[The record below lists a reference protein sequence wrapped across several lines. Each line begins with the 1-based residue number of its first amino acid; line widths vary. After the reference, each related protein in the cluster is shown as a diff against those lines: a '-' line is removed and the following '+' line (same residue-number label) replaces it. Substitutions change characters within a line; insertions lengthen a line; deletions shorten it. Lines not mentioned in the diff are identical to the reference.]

1 MYTLK
6 TINARLLTV
15 FAVFLCT
22 CGLSAAQEIR
32 PHTAI
37 YEVRLGTVTGPGAP
51 AGLSGTMVYVVEEAC
66 DGFNQVSNLDVTIL
80 DRRGR
85 RSNLRQTFTS
95 FEAADG
101 QSSTF
106 DMTIVSDGRQIDAY
120 DGRVD
125 IKSRGGE
132 MLYLR
137 EASSEIPDGETTY
150 ALPGDAQL
158 SLAYTAEVVD
168 VAKAG
173 ERFASSIVADGLLED
188 GPYRISAVIGQRKT
202 ERPKVSDPD
211 GLLRG
216 PPWPAQLA
224 YYPVSSSSELPVQ
237 EMRVELYEGGIV
249 GKIDQNMGDYIVTTT
264 LLDLQSAKHCIE

>member
-1 MYTLK
+1 M
-6 TINARLLTV
+6 
-15 FAVFLCT
+15 FLPAL
-22 CGLSAAQEIR
+22 GIAGAQEIQ

-37 YEVRLGTVTGPGAP
+37 YEVRLGASTGPDAP

-66 DGFNQVSNLDVTIL
+66 DGFNQVSNLDVMIL

-101 QSSTF
+101 RSSTF
-106 DMTIVSDGRQIDAY
+106 EMKIMSDGRQVDAY
-120 DGRVD
+120 DGRVA
-125 IKSRGGE
+125 IRSKGGE
-132 MLYLR
+132 MLYAR
-137 EASSEIPDGETTY
+137 EPSAEVSNGESKYSLAS
-150 ALPGDAQL
+150 DAQL
-158 SLAYTAEVVD
+158 SLTYTAEVVE
-168 VAKAG
+168 AAIAG
-173 ERFASSIVADGLLED
+173 KRFASRVVADGLLED

-202 ERPKVSDPD
+202 EQPKVSDPD

-224 YYPVSSSSELPVQ
+224 YYPVSSSSELPTQ

-249 GKIDQNMGDYIVTTT
+249 GKIDQNMGDYVVTTK
-264 LLDLQSAKHCIE
+264 LLDLQSAKRCTE